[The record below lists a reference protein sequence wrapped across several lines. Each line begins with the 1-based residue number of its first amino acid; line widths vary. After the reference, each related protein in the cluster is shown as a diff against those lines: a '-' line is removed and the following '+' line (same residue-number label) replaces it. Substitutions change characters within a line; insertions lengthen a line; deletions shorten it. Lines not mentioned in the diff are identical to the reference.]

1 MLERRSRGE
10 RRWGLEVLFPLVDS
24 KGITVIFE
32 RRRVSD
38 RRLDNI
44 ALAERMMLF
53 SEMLPLDPALK
64 KNH

>member
-24 KGITVIFE
+24 KGITVIIE

>member
-10 RRWGLEVLFPLVDS
+10 RRWGMEVLFPLVDS
-24 KGITVIFE
+24 KGITVIIE